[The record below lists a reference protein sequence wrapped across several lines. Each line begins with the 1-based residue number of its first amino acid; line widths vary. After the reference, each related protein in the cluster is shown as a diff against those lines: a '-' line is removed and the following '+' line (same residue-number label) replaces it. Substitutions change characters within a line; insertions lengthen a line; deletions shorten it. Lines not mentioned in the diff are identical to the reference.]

1 LGTVPKSNRK
11 IVEKGKIDN
20 LNTPVHDRSL
30 SWLGAYT
37 SIKSGG
43 VKLVLRADLDN
54 CRWFSLSTP
63 VSSTNKTEFH
73 NITKILLKVPLNTI
87 TP

>member
-1 LGTVPKSNRK
+1 MYNTNPTSLNRGRTQETQTTLGTIPKSNRK

-54 CRWFSLSTP
+54 
-63 VSSTNKTEFH
+63 
-73 NITKILLKVPLNTI
+73 TI
-87 TP
+87 

>member
-54 CRWFSLSTP
+54 
-63 VSSTNKTEFH
+63 
-73 NITKILLKVPLNTI
+73 TI
-87 TP
+87 